1 MSTALETRSMKD
13 YDPGRDPANIAWPPT
28 LPVEIALKTAPMND
42 IREAYG
48 YSSEEWARLKDDPAF
63 LADLAAAVQMVKQE
77 GMSFKLKARL
87 QAEELL
93 KTSWRLIHA
102 PADEVPSSV
111 KADLIKATARWAGYD
126 NKEQGG
132 SSGPSFAIQIN
143 LGG

>member
-1 MSTALETRSMKD
+1 LSTDLKVID
-13 YDPGRDPANIAWPPT
+13 GYDPGRDPASIGWPPT
-28 LPVEIALKTAPMND
+28 LPVEIALKTAPMD
-42 IREAYG
+42 AIRQEYG
-48 YSSEEWARLKDDPAF
+48 YSPSEWMALKDNADF
-63 LADLAAAVQMVKQE
+63 LSDLAAAVRMVKQE

-126 NKEQGG
+126 NRDQGPG
-132 SSGPSFAIQIN
+132 AGQPTFAIQIN
-143 LGG
+143 LR